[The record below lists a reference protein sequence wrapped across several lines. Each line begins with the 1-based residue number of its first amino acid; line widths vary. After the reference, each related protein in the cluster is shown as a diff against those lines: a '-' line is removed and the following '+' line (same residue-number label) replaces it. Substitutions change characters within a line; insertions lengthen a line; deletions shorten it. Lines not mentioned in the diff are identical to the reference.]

1 MSLPTHFRLPQ
12 LGTADPEA
20 MVVHGRARFTIL
32 TERVIR
38 LEYSP
43 REQFEDRESQAFWY
57 RQQAVPEFDVRQTA
71 ASLTILTNYLEL
83 TYAPQADEDGF
94 TPTNLRIRARHAP
107 HFTWQYGD
115 DGRVGNL
122 LGTYRTLDGVS
133 GSAPLEPGLLSRE
146 GWTVVDDSHTLVFNE
161 TGWLEPRPL
170 RAENLDLYFFG
181 HGRDYPAALND
192 FRLLTGKVPLL
203 PRWALGN
210 WWSRYWAYTADELAD
225 LMRDFQAHDV
235 PLSVCIIDMDWHI
248 TDTPHHSGWTGYT
261 WNRDLFPDPPAFLA
275 WLHAQGLK
283 TALNLHPALGV
294 APHEEAYPKLAERLG
309 RDPTSQEI
317 IPFDIATPEFALAY
331 LEELHHPLEAMGV
344 DFWWMDWQQGEL
356 SGLPGLDPLWWLNHL
371 HALDRMRESDGE
383 AKRPFIFSRWGG
395 LGNHRY
401 PIGFSGDTF
410 ADWPSLQFQPHFTA
424 TAANVSYGW
433 WSHDIGGHMAGIPD
447 GELYTR
453 WVQYGVFSPIMR
465 LHSTNNAFLDR
476 RPWGYDAEA
485 YQASKA
491 AMQLRHALI
500 PYLYSMN
507 WRTHRLGESLV
518 RPLYHLEP
526 EREEAYACPQAYTFG
541 TELIAAPFTQPAD
554 PDVRLS
560 RQVVWLPPGEW
571 FHFFTGRP
579 YAGDAWH
586 TLYGDLRE
594 IPVFAKAGGIIPL
607 ATELAG
613 NSVDNPAAL
622 TIHCFPGA
630 DGELVLYEDDGQS
643 LRYMEEAASET
654 LLRQRW
660 QPEAGLWQ
668 VLLDPAVG
676 DTAHLPATR
685 ELQLVL
691 HALPVSMLEKV
702 NITVLIDGLAQDV
715 AVSYEPNLARL
726 TLGPITAVPTQAITV
741 TLTNVTQINRAVD
754 NAKEA
759 DLRHLLHHFRLDTNI
774 TQAIADQL
782 PTLSHDPRP
791 LFPFMTSLSE
801 SQRRAL
807 LETITETGL
816 NFNSYQPFRG
826 QLVVWNNHGREDV
839 QFAYHY
845 RNEAGWGRHQFT
857 AVSPEKAPR
866 FRLFTHQPPPKPRP
880 GANISWQATL
890 TYQQTGTVTLAG
902 QEEM

>member
-1 MSLPTHFRLPQ
+1 MTNLPTHFRLPQ
-12 LGTADPEA
+12 LGTAAPEA
-20 MVVHGRARFTIL
+20 MIVHGRARFTIL

-83 TYAPQADEDGF
+83 TYTPQADDTGF
-94 TPTNLRIRARHAP
+94 TPTNLRIRALHDPA
-107 HFTWQYGD
+107 FVWQYGD
-115 DGRVGNL
+115 DGSKGNL

-133 GSAPLEPGLLSRE
+133 GSTPLEQGLLSRE
-146 GWTVVDDSHTLVFNE
+146 GWSLVDDSQTLVFNE
-161 TGWLEPRPL
+161 VGWLEPRPL
-170 RAENLDLYFFG
+170 RGENLDLYFFG
-181 HGRDYPAALND
+181 HGRDYPSTLYD

-261 WNRDLFPDPPAFLA
+261 WNRELFPDPPAFLA
-275 WLHAQGLK
+275 WLHEQGLK
-283 TALNLHPALGV
+283 TALNLHPALGI

-309 RDPTSQEI
+309 LDPAKEKT
-317 IPFDIATPEFALAY
+317 IPFDIATPDFALPY
-331 LEELHHPLEAMGV
+331 LEELHHPLEEMGV

-371 HALDRMRESDGE
+371 HALDRMRENGGE

-410 ADWPSLQFQPHFTA
+410 ADWPSLHFQPYFTA

-453 WVQYGVFSPIMR
+453 WVQFGVFSPIMR

-476 RPWGYDAEA
+476 RPWGYEAEA

-507 WRTHRLGESLV
+507 WRTHKYGESLT
-518 RPLYHLEP
+518 RPLYHLEA

-560 RQVVWLPPGEW
+560 RQVVWLPPGDW
-571 FHFFTGRP
+571 FHFFTGRH
-579 YAGDAWH
+579 YAGGQWQV
-586 TLYGDLRE
+586 LYGDLRE
-594 IPVFAKAGGIIPL
+594 IPVFAKAGGIVPL

-613 NSVDNPAAL
+613 NSVANPAGL
-622 TIHCFPGA
+622 TLHCFPGG
-630 DGELVLYEDDGQS
+630 DGEFRLYEDEGEG
-643 LRYMEEAASET
+643 LRYMEGAASET
-654 LLRQRW
+654 LLVQKWDDAVWEVTVHTAVGTTDHLPPVRHISLELYALH
-660 QPEAGLWQ
+660 QPQEVRITIDDEPVQSATPQYDAAQKRLSI
-668 VLLDPAVG
+668 PAVPVTPSQKLVVRVMGAGAIAPLG
-676 DTAHLPATR
+676 D
-685 ELQLVL
+685 
-691 HALPVSMLEKV
+691 KV
-702 NITVLIDGLAQDV
+702 ADV
-715 AVSYEPNLARL
+715 H
-726 TLGPITAVPTQAITV
+726 
-741 TLTNVTQINRAVD
+741 
-754 NAKEA
+754 
-759 DLRHLLHHFRLDTNI
+759 HLLRHFRLDTNI
-774 TQAIADQL
+774 TQTIAAEL
-782 PTLSHDPRP
+782 PHLVAEPAR
-791 LFPFMTSLSE
+791 LFPFMPSLSE

-807 LETITETGL
+807 LEVITETGL
-816 NFNSYQPFRG
+816 HFNSYRPLHG
-826 QLVVWNNHGREDV
+826 QLLVWNNHGREDV
-839 QFAYHY
+839 QFSYHY
-845 RNEAGWGRHQFT
+845 RNGAGWGRHQFT
-857 AVSPEKAPR
+857 AVLPEQAPT
-866 FRLFTHQPPPKPRP
+866 FRLFTHQPPPKVRS
-880 GANISWQATL
+880 GANVSWQATL
-890 TYQQTGTVTLAG
+890 NYAQTGTITLAG